1 MRRKA
6 GESGDVFL
14 PSLIQAGGEEE
25 THYQL
30 IQRNLCQSWHVGIH
44 HLLGSVGR
52 EAEGG
57 GDRRKGGEG
66 ERKEKERRMI
76 KREES
81 RGGWN
86 D

>member
-57 GDRRKGGEG
+57 GDRRKV
-66 ERKEKERRMI
+66 EREKERRR
-76 KREES
+76 KGE
-81 RGGWN
+81 
-86 D
+86 

>member
-57 GDRRKGGEG
+57 GIGGKVG
-66 ERKEKERRMI
+66 REKERRR
-76 KREES
+76 KGE
-81 RGGWN
+81 
-86 D
+86 

>member
-57 GDRRKGGEG
+57 GG
-66 ERKEKERRMI
+66 
-76 KREES
+76 
-81 RGGWN
+81 
-86 D
+86 

>member
-6 GESGDVFL
+6 EESGDVFL

-57 GDRRKGGEG
+57 GGIGGKVW
-66 ERKEKERRMI
+66 REKERRR
-76 KREES
+76 KGE
-81 RGGWN
+81 
-86 D
+86 